1 MTRVRRA
8 AHCCAGVCLA
18 LFLACWAASAYAA
31 ARLGCMFA
39 AVLCERPLYNI
50 FALYRFFDDRPTS
63 IDVER
68 ALETPAPDRGGPA
81 GCGTL
86 AVATRED
93 ADFFGGLQ
101 PHRGE

>member
-1 MTRVRRA
+1 MPFCIFSFHFFSFIFLTVF
-8 AHCCAGVCLA
+8 
-18 LFLACWAASAYAA
+18 LFSC
-31 ARLGCMFA
+31 
-39 AVLCERPLYNI
+39 

-93 ADFFGGLQ
+93 ADFFG
-101 PHRGE
+101 